1 MSSKIPPPP
10 KKKKV
15 LPRAGRCVCC
25 QPFCWGGGFLGNNDE
40 TPIISSKVSL
50 QTKLF
55 LFQKPKKKTPRGANL
70 ESSLESDVL
79 GANHFWKYHFWY
91 LFGMNIGMSHQKK
104 SANNKK
110 CCCNQWETKNVC
122 RDPRGQRWFLGK
134 WSYNS

>member
-1 MSSKIPPPP
+1 MSSKIPPPQ
-10 KKKKV
+10 KKKGVATGRSLRV
-15 LPRAGRCVCC
+15 LPA
-25 QPFCWGGGFLGNNDE
+25 FCWGGVPRKQRRNPNNFIQGV
-40 TPIISSKVSL
+40 TPNEAIPVSKPP
-50 QTKLF
+50 Q
-55 LFQKPKKKTPRGANL
+55 KKTPRGANL

-134 WSYNS
+134 WLYNS